1 MKRLIHLLTNSYNTL
16 RSQHPIV
23 NSLLIGTVLARAA
36 SSMSMPFL
44 AIYLSK
50 TTSMSAVMIGL
61 VIGAGSLA
69 GMFGG
74 FIGGAL
80 SDRFGRR
87 IIMMAAL
94 FGWVFAF
101 VGFSMFKEPL
111 IIMLLNMVNGLC
123 RSFYE
128 PVSQALMA
136 DLTPKERRFQMFTL
150 RYLAINI
157 GVAVGPLLGA
167 YFGMR
172 SGTTPFL
179 ITGLIYFIYAVVL
192 YGLLMAFGIKQIEGD
207 KKPKVTIGETW
218 RVIRQDVTLRYY
230 LIGGIIGAIGYSQ
243 MTVTLSQYVNKSV
256 ANGVTLFALLMSVNA
271 IVVVAFQLPLAKWAE
286 KRSPLVAIAVGN
298 ILFAIGDIGFA
309 FSWNAVTFLLS
320 MAVFTLGEVL
330 NFPSS
335 NLLVDELAP
344 DEMRGAYYGAQ
355 SFNNLGFFLGPWLG
369 GMLLMYF
376 GGATLFTVM
385 AVITVMSTSLY
396 RIGMR
401 RIERG

>member
-1 MKRLIHLLTNSYNTL
+1 MKRFIHLLTNSYNTL

-23 NSLLIGTVLARAA
+23 NSLLLGTVLARAA

-50 TTSMSAVMIGL
+50 TTSMSAVMIGF

-87 IIMMAAL
+87 IIMMTAL
-94 FGWVFAF
+94 FGWVLAF
-101 VGFSMFKEPL
+101 IGFSVFKTPL

-136 DLTPKERRFQMFTL
+136 DLTPKERRFQMFSL

-157 GVAVGPLLGA
+157 GVAIGPLLGA

-179 ITGLIYFIYAVVL
+179 ITGIIYFIYAVVL
-192 YGLLMAFGIKQIEGD
+192 YGLLLSFGIKQIEGD
-207 KKPKVTIGETW
+207 KKPKVTIAATW
-218 RVIRQDVTLRYY
+218 RVVRQDVTLRYY

-243 MTVTLSQYVNKSV
+243 MTVTLSQYVNNSV
-256 ANGVTLFALLMSVNA
+256 TDGVALFAWLMTVNA
-271 IVVVAFQLPLAKWAE
+271 IVVVAFQIPLTKWAE
-286 KRSPLVAIAVGN
+286 KRAPLVAISVGN
-298 ILFAIGDIGFA
+298 ILFALGDLGFA
-309 FSWNAVTFLLS
+309 FSWNAITFLLS

-344 DEMRGAYYGAQ
+344 DEMRGVYYGAQ
-355 SFNNLGFFLGPWLG
+355 SFNSLGFFLGPWVG
-369 GMLLMYF
+369 GMLLLYF
-376 GGATLFTVM
+376 GGGTLFTVM

-396 RIGMR
+396 KIGLR
-401 RIERG
+401 RVERG